1 VGHSSDDVVVGVF
14 VHGSFVLGG
23 EAGGDS
29 WCVRVEYLRGMNV
42 ACYFGREFFPYLV
55 YILHLKF
62 LIVSDNIIFGVFESG
77 FYVPPRGLW

>member
-1 VGHSSDDVVVGVF
+1 
-14 VHGSFVLGG
+14 
-23 EAGGDS
+23 
-29 WCVRVEYLRGMNV
+29 LRGMNV